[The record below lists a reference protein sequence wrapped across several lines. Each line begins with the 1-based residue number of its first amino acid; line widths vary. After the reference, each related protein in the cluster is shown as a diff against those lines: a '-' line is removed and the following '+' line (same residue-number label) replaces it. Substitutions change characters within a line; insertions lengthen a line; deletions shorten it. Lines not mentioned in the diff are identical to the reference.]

1 MALDLPDQG
10 DGDDE
15 AAVVVEPLGE
25 AAAWPT
31 SDLPVPV
38 DGSGDAGCL
47 PFDHYAPEW
56 QAVWGRALRDAEP
69 RQADEP
75 RRRCR

>member
-10 DGDDE
+10 EGDE
-15 AAVVVEPLGE
+15 AVVVMEPLGE

-31 SDLPVPV
+31 SDPAAHAFE
-38 DGSGDAGCL
+38 DGDAGCL
-47 PFDHYAPEW
+47 PFDLYAPEW

-69 RQADEP
+69 RYADEP
-75 RRRCR
+75 RRRRR